1 MTPVFLFHLFTF
13 SPFHIKSMEILIPG
27 LILVALMVYASTKI
41 KKNAAAAYAEEKIDT
56 PEFSII
62 KPDGFISPVEK
73 SEFAFAAYS
82 KDFGHDESGD
92 TRQAWVE
99 LTVLENESL
108 ENVRANINDRASK
121 VGSEQR
127 LAACGLVIETKEVE
141 NDVSIDCEYRVYE
154 KDGKIYQLAIKV
166 QPEFRAEL
174 QKNIDTLIASF
185 EIK

>member
-1 MTPVFLFHLFTF
+1 
-13 SPFHIKSMEILIPG
+13 MEILIPG

-56 PEFSII
+56 AEFSIT

-73 SEFAFAAYS
+73 SELAFAAYS

-99 LTVLENESL
+99 LTVIENESL
-108 ENVRANINDRASK
+108 EKARAIICERAIK
-121 VGSEQR
+121 VASEQR
-127 LAACGLVIETKEVE
+127 LVGGGLVIETKEAE
-141 NDVSIDCEYRVYE
+141 NEVSIDCEYRVYE
-154 KDGKIYQLAIKV
+154 KNGKIYELAVKV
-166 QPEFRAEL
+166 QPEFKGEL

-185 EIK
+185 EVR